1 MAKAALDV
9 EVAKKLQRIH
19 LLDNVS
25 WRRIDDIG
33 ADIFDE
39 VVSDIKDS
47 LVKISVQ
54 LNEFIDVSNDGQ
66 LIIFARYGKRNAIQ
80 EQFRFC
86 KLLKTTTAARDIFK
100 LVKSLFNSNDIPLQL
115 DGSVCTVGASAILGN
130 HYRFVALM
138 KNEI

>member
-1 MAKAALDV
+1 M
-9 EVAKKLQRIH
+9 
-19 LLDNVS
+19 
-25 WRRIDDIG
+25 
-33 ADIFDE
+33 FDE

-66 LIIFARYGKRNAIQ
+66 LIIFARYGKKNGIQ

-115 DGSVCTVGASAILGN
+115 DESVCTVGASVILGN
-130 HYRFVALM
+130 HSRFVTLM